1 MGVHGGAVFIT
12 FVIYLIALLF
22 IGYWGDKKFSKSYED
37 FVAAGKSL
45 GAIVTALSA
54 SASSESAWVMLG
66 LSGLGYK
73 MGLAAYW
80 AAIGCVLGF
89 AVNWLFV
96 IVPVRR
102 LSGRLNSLTLA
113 DMIED
118 ALGDRKKI
126 LRVIGSLIIVF
137 FMGAYVVSQFVGAG
151 KTFQGMQIIPPNI
164 ISSIQNFVGNS
175 FTVSEYTL
183 GVIIG
188 AGIIGAYILM
198 GGYAAVCWTDALQGF
213 LMVFILVILPIYAV
227 FQAGGIANI
236 VSALHAANIDTF
248 WTLKGAGLWGSIGFI
263 LGQLGIGLG
272 YQGMPHVVVRYITVK
287 DEEEGKKSGMIATLW
302 GIFVLFGSV
311 SLGIAARALFPELPD
326 PEHALPKFTAT
337 YLHPILA
344 GIVLSA
350 ITAAIM
356 STADSQLMYAAT
368 SLVNDLWLKLKDK
381 EIDRKKLVII
391 TRLVIVAMTLIALVI
406 ALNDVKVIYSF
417 VLYAWGAL
425 GAAFSPLVLLL
436 LYDKRFNK
444 WGALANLIV
453 GPVVVIVWKNI
464 PALSGALYE
473 LIPGFFLSL
482 IAGMIV
488 SRLTG
493 KEERELVV

>member
-1 MGVHGGAVFIT
+1 MVHGGAVFVT
-12 FVIYLIALLF
+12 FVIYLVALLF
-22 IGYWGDKKFSKSYED
+22 IGYIGDKKFSKSYED

-45 GAIVTALSA
+45 GAVVTALSA
-54 SASSESAWVMLG
+54 AASSESAWVMLG

-96 IVPVRR
+96 IAPVRR
-102 LSGRLNSLTLA
+102 LSGNLNSLTLA

-118 ALGDRKKI
+118 ALDDRKKVLRI
-126 LRVIGSLIIVF
+126 LGSLIIVF

-151 KTFQGMQIIPPNI
+151 KTFQGMEIIPQSVVN
-164 ISSIQNFVGNS
+164 SLQHFVGDA
-175 FTVSEYTL
+175 FTVNEYTL
-183 GVIIG
+183 GVLIG
-188 AGIIGAYILM
+188 ALIIGAYILM
-198 GGYAAVCWTDALQGF
+198 GGDAAVCWTDALQGF
-213 LMVFILVILPIYAV
+213 LMVFILVILPVYAV
-227 FQAGGIANI
+227 FQAGGIGEI
-236 VSALHAANIDTF
+236 MEALKSANIDSF
-248 WTLKGAGLWGSIGFI
+248 WTLHNATIWGSLGFI

-287 DEEEGKKSGMIATLW
+287 NEEEGRNAGMISTLW
-302 GIFVLFGSV
+302 GFFVLFGSV
-311 SLGIAARALFPELPD
+311 TLGIAARAIYPQLPD
-326 PEHALPKFTAT
+326 PEQALPKFTAQF
-337 YLHPILA
+337 LHPVLA

-368 SLVNDLWLKLKDK
+368 SLVNDLWLKITKR
-381 EIDRKKLVII
+381 EIDRKKLVVI

-406 ALNDVKVIYSF
+406 ALENVKVIYTF

-453 GPVVVIVWKNI
+453 GPVVVIIWKNI
-464 PALSGALYE
+464 PALSNTLYE

-482 IAGMIV
+482 IAGIIV

>member
-1 MGVHGGAVFIT
+1 MVHGGAVFLT
-12 FVIYLIALLF
+12 FVVYLIALLI
-22 IGYWGDKKFSKSYED
+22 IGYIGDKKFSKSYED

-54 SASSESAWVMLG
+54 AASSESAWVMLG

-80 AAIGCVLGF
+80 AAIGCVFGY
-89 AVNWLFV
+89 AINWLFV

-102 LSGRLNSLTLA
+102 LSGKKNSLTLA

-118 ALGDRKKI
+118 SLEDRKKM
-126 LRVIGSLIIVF
+126 LRIIGSLIIVF

-151 KTFQGMQIIPPNI
+151 KTFQGMEIIPQNMVNSLQNI
-164 ISSIQNFVGNS
+164 VGNS
-175 FTVSEYTL
+175 FTVNEYTL
-183 GVIIG
+183 GVLIG
-188 AGIIGAYILM
+188 AIIIGAYILM

-213 LMVFILVILPIYAV
+213 LMAFILIILPIYAV
-227 FQAGGIANI
+227 FQAGGLSNI
-236 VSALHAANIDTF
+236 MAALKSANIDTF
-248 WTLKGAGLWGSIGFI
+248 WTVHGATLWGSIGFI

-287 DEEEGKKSGMIATLW
+287 DEAEGRKSGLIATLW
-302 GIFVLFGSV
+302 GVFVLFGSV
-311 SLGIAARALFPELPD
+311 TLGIAARALFPDLPD
-326 PEHALPKFTAT
+326 PEQALPKFTAQF
-337 YLHPILA
+337 LHPVLA

-368 SLVNDLWLKLKDK
+368 SLVNDLWLKITKKD
-381 EIDRKKLVII
+381 IDRKKLVVI
-391 TRLVIVAMTLIALVI
+391 TRLVIVAMTLIALII
-406 ALNDVKVIYSF
+406 ALENVKVIYTF

-425 GAAFSPLVLLL
+425 GAAFSPLVLLI

-453 GPVVVIVWKNI
+453 GPLVVIIWKNI
-464 PALSGALYE
+464 PALSNALYE

-482 IAGMIV
+482 IAGIVV

>member
-1 MGVHGGAVFIT
+1 MVHGGAVFVT
-12 FVIYLIALLF
+12 FVIYLAALLI
-22 IGYWGDKKFSKSYED
+22 IGYIGDKKFSKSYED

-54 SASSESAWVMLG
+54 AASSESAWVMLG

-89 AVNWLFV
+89 GVNWLFV
-96 IVPVRR
+96 IAPVRR
-102 LSGRLNSLTLA
+102 LSGKLNSLTLA

-118 ALGDRKKI
+118 SLEDRKKM
-126 LRVIGSLIIVF
+126 LRIIGSLIIVF

-151 KTFQGMQIIPPNI
+151 KTFQGMEIIPQSMVN
-164 ISSIQNFVGNS
+164 SLQNLVGNS
-175 FTVSEYTL
+175 FTVNEYTL
-183 GVIIG
+183 GVLIG
-188 AGIIGAYILM
+188 AIIIGAYILM

-213 LMVFILVILPIYAV
+213 LMAFILIILPIYSV
-227 FQAGGIANI
+227 FQAGGLSNI
-236 VSALHAANIDTF
+236 MAALKSANIDTF
-248 WTLKGAGLWGSIGFI
+248 WTIHGATLWGSIGFI

-287 DEEEGKKSGMIATLW
+287 DEKEGKRAGLIATLW
-302 GIFVLFGSV
+302 AFFVLFGSV
-311 SLGIAARALFPELPD
+311 TLGIAARAIFPNLPD
-326 PEHALPKFTAT
+326 PEQALPKFTSQF
-337 YLHPILA
+337 LHPVLA

-368 SLVNDLWLKLKDK
+368 ALVNDLWLKITRK
-381 EIDRKKLVII
+381 EVNREKLVVI
-391 TRLVIVAMTLIALVI
+391 TRLVIVAMTLIALII
-406 ALNDVKVIYSF
+406 ALKNVKVIYTF

-425 GAAFSPLVLLL
+425 GAAFSPLVLLI
-436 LYDKRFNK
+436 LYDKKFNK

-453 GPVVVIVWKNI
+453 GPAVVIIWKNV
-464 PALSGALYE
+464 PALSSALYE

-482 IAGMIV
+482 IAGIVV

>member
-1 MGVHGGAVFIT
+1 MGVHSGAVFIT
-12 FVIYLIALLF
+12 FVIYLIALLV
-22 IGYWGDKKFSKSYED
+22 IGYIGDKKFSKSYED
-37 FVAAGKSL
+37 FVTAGKSL

-54 SASSESAWVMLG
+54 AASSESAWVMLG

-73 MGLAAYW
+73 MGFAAYW

-89 AVNWLFV
+89 AANWLF
-96 IVPVRR
+96 IIAPVRR
-102 LSGRLNSLTLA
+102 LSGKLNSLTLA

-118 ALGDRKKI
+118 ALEDRKKL
-126 LRVIGSLIIVF
+126 LRIIGSLIIVF

-151 KTFQGMQIIPPNI
+151 KTFQGMEIIPPNI
-164 ISSIQNFVGNS
+164 VNSLQHSVGNL

-183 GVIIG
+183 GVLIG
-188 AGIIGAYILM
+188 ALIIGAYILM

-227 FQAGGIANI
+227 FQAGGVTHII
-236 VSALHAANIDTF
+236 EALKSANIDTF
-248 WTLKGAGLWGSIGFI
+248 WTLKGATLWGSIGFI

-287 DEEEGKKSGMIATLW
+287 DEDEGKRAGLIGTLW
-302 GIFVLFGSV
+302 SFFVLFGSV
-311 SLGIAARALFPELPD
+311 TLGIASRAIFPQLTD
-326 PEHALPKFTAT
+326 PEQALPKFTAY
-337 YLHPILA
+337 YLHPVLA

-368 SLVNDLWLKLKDK
+368 SLVNDLWLKLTKK
-381 EIDRKKLVII
+381 EVDRKKLVLI
-391 TRLVIVAMTLIALVI
+391 TRSVIVIMTLIALVI

-425 GAAFSPLVLLL
+425 GAAFSPLVILL

-453 GPVVVIVWKNI
+453 GPIVIIVWKNI
-464 PALSGALYE
+464 PALSNTLYE
-473 LIPGFFLSL
+473 LIPGFLLSL
-482 IAGMIV
+482 IAGIIV

-493 KEERELVV
+493 KEERELAV

>member
-1 MGVHGGAVFIT
+1 MVHGGAVFVT
-12 FVIYLIALLF
+12 FVIYLAALLI
-22 IGYWGDKKFSKSYED
+22 IGYIGDKKFSKSYED

-54 SASSESAWVMLG
+54 AASSESAWVMLG

-89 AVNWLFV
+89 GVNWLFV
-96 IVPVRR
+96 IAPVRR
-102 LSGRLNSLTLA
+102 LSGKLNSLTLA

-118 ALGDRKKI
+118 SLEDRKKM
-126 LRVIGSLIIVF
+126 LRIIGSLIIVF

-151 KTFQGMQIIPPNI
+151 KTFQGMEIIPQSMVN
-164 ISSIQNFVGNS
+164 SLQNLVGNS
-175 FTVSEYTL
+175 FTVNEYTL
-183 GVIIG
+183 GVLIG
-188 AGIIGAYILM
+188 AIIIGAYILM

-213 LMVFILVILPIYAV
+213 LMAFILIILPIYSV
-227 FQAGGIANI
+227 FQAGGLSNI
-236 VSALHAANIDTF
+236 MAALKSANIDTF
-248 WTLKGAGLWGSIGFI
+248 WTIHGATLWGSIGFI

-287 DEEEGKKSGMIATLW
+287 DEKEGKRAGLIATLW
-302 GIFVLFGSV
+302 AFFVLFGSV
-311 SLGIAARALFPELPD
+311 TLGIAARAIFPNLPD
-326 PEHALPKFTAT
+326 PEQALPKFTSQF
-337 YLHPILA
+337 LHPVLA

-368 SLVNDLWLKLKDK
+368 ALVNDLWLKITRK
-381 EIDRKKLVII
+381 EVNREKLVVI
-391 TRLVIVAMTLIALVI
+391 TRLVIVTMTLIALII
-406 ALNDVKVIYSF
+406 ALKNVKVIYSF

-425 GAAFSPLVLLL
+425 GAAFSPLVLLI

-453 GPVVVIVWKNI
+453 GPVVVIIWKNV
-464 PALSGALYE
+464 PALSNALYE

-482 IAGMIV
+482 IAGIVV